1 MTCLTVD
8 CSIVEKR
15 TEPAAK
21 KEQISKEKESKKESK
36 TETKGFVLIL
46 ITA

>member
-8 CSIVEKR
+8 FAIVEKK

-21 KEQISKEKESKKESK
+21 KEQTSKEKESKKESK
-36 TETKGFVLIL
+36 QETKGFVLIL